1 MGFSINRPSFSNQ
14 NNVAKPKRTGAK
26 VAAAAATA
34 TAAVATTL
42 VLAKKGKL
50 NPVEG
55 GNKIIEAIKV
65 PLKKFADKIL
75 NIIAGSKVVAN
86 VLEKVGKAQTKISP
100 VTKKVSAKAQ
110 ETRCKLS
117 GVAEKVK
124 TKLEPASKKA
134 AEIKEGV
141 IADSEVFVENA
152 KTSFRNASK
161 KAGEIKEGVIADS
174 EVFVENA
181 KTTFRNASKKAGELA
196 EGAKDKAK
204 AFAEKDSVKKVINT
218 AKELP
223 AKASEIKEGVI
234 ADSEVFVENAKTTF
248 RNASKKA
255 NKIASK
261 AKESIKEFGK
271 KINGK
276 TATALFEKFYKKV
289 Q

>member
-1 MGFSINRPSFSNQ
+1 MGFSINRPSLSNQ

-34 TAAVATTL
+34 TAAVTTTL

-55 GNKIIEAIKV
+55 GNKIIEAIKA

-117 GVAEKVK
+117 GVAEEVK

-161 KAGEIKEGVIADS
+161 KAGK
-174 EVFVENA
+174 
-181 KTTFRNASKKAGELA
+181 LA

-223 AKASEIKEGVI
+223 AKASEI
-234 ADSEVFVENAKTTF
+234 
-248 RNASKKA
+248 
-255 NKIASK
+255 ASK